1 MQERIHIFSFIQQVI
16 SQQNTS
22 SPLHRKGDY
31 YFLLEISTQIPTD
44 IGELLHCIALTTRG
58 TRVCAEEDI
67 KVDDEGAVC
76 RGGER
81 RKADRRAVGVRSSSS
96 SWSPTVGAT
105 KVPSIELGSPGV
117 PALPKIL
124 FTTHAGYYRKY
135 YRRKGV

>member
-1 MQERIHIFSFIQQVI
+1 MRWMTRGVRGCAEEENPYFFFHSTG
-16 SQQNTS
+16 NL
-22 SPLHRKGDY
+22 LH
-31 YFLLEISTQIPTD
+31 STPIPTD
-44 IGELLHCIALTTRG
+44 IGEHLLLTTRW
-58 TRVCAEEDI
+58 TRGARGCAEEDN

-96 SWSPTVGAT
+96 SWSPTVRPT
-105 KVPSIELGSPGV
+105 KVSSIELGSPGV

-135 YRRKGV
+135 YRLKSVKSVAQIV